1 MFHREVDVAE
11 AGDNVGLLLRGVGRD
26 EIERGQV
33 LVKPGT
39 ARLHT
44 RFEASVYL
52 LKSEEGGRKT
62 PLFSGYRPQFFFR
75 TTDVTG
81 AMALPEGVE
90 MGVPGDVL
98 PALTVDL
105 LPDHPVTLQEGQRFA
120 VREGGRTVGR
130 GVVTRLLA

>member
-1 MFHREVDVAE
+1 
-11 AGDNVGLLLRGVGRD
+11 
-26 EIERGQV
+26 
-33 LVKPGT
+33 
-39 ARLHT
+39 
-44 RFEASVYL
+44 VYL
-52 LKSEEGGRKT
+52 LKTEEGGRKT

-98 PALTVDL
+98 PSLTVDL
-105 LPDHPVTLQEGQRFA
+105 LPDHPAALQEGQRFA

-130 GVVTRLLA
+130 GVDTRLLA